1 MFWAAACGGHG
12 AISKRRRMRRCVYR
26 QSMKRWWQARV
37 TAGGSTVAVVPR
49 LLTGQMKQIGRDLRQ
64 SDFYPN
70 RVSMLR
76 TRLQIE
82 LGLLCGFGGRMEVMS
97 CNVSFQIDPLL

>member
-1 MFWAAACGGHG
+1 MASTLHGSPAWVFDKQVRQAVNGWAG
-12 AISKRRRMRRCVYR
+12 RMLSVITERSPHDECEFPSV
-26 QSMKRWWQARV
+26 V
-37 TAGGSTVAVVPR
+37 VVPR

-82 LGLLCGFGGRMEVMS
+82 LGLVKK
-97 CNVSFQIDPLL
+97 

>member
-1 MFWAAACGGHG
+1 MLSVITERSPHDECEFP
-12 AISKRRRMRRCVYR
+12 S
-26 QSMKRWWQARV
+26 
-37 TAGGSTVAVVPR
+37 VAVVPR

-82 LGLLCGFGGRMEVMS
+82 LGLVKKEDTILGNKRTT
-97 CNVSFQIDPLL
+97 SFASRR